1 MKPSPRLLEVPYHA
15 DSAALFEMF
24 ADWPWAIFLDSG
36 RPLVEQGRYDILVA
50 DPMVTLT
57 TCGDTTEIRRR
68 QGVETSTA
76 DPFDLVRQFVGDITA
91 NPHGLP
97 FGGGA
102 LGYFGY
108 DLGRRIEQ
116 LPSVAENAEQIPDMA
131 VGIYDWALV
140 VDHRERR
147 SHLVSRGRDKY
158 TALLWPELVNCTRH
172 PVQKTEVRSPFRV
185 RSGPQSNMDFATY
198 STAFKRIKHYIE
210 EGDCYQVNLAQ
221 RFEARVEGS
230 LWMAYRDL
238 RALNPAPFSAY
249 MNIPGCQVLSSSPER
264 FLQVSDGRVETRP
277 IKGTRRRA
285 DHPQEDLWLAE
296 ELRQSRKDRAEN
308 VMIVDLMRNDLGK
321 VCETGSV
328 RVPRLFDV
336 ERFATVHHLVSTVT
350 GRIAAGQDSLGLLR
364 ACFPGGS
371 ITGAPKLRAM
381 QIIEELEPHRRGV
394 YCGSIGYIG
403 SDGNMDT
410 NIAIRT
416 LVHSGGRLRFWAG
429 GGIVADSVLEDEY
442 QETFDKAAALLRLL
456 EKQSGNRYVDCE
468 TWRQSG
474 HG

>member
-1 MKPSPRLLEVPYHA
+1 MKPSPRLLEVPYHV

-24 ADWPWAIFLDSG
+24 ADWPWAVFLDSG

-57 TCGDTTEIRRR
+57 TCGGTTEIRSR

-76 DPFDLVRQFVGDITA
+76 DPFDLVRQFVGDATK
-91 NPHGLP
+91 NLHGLP
-97 FGGGA
+97 FSGGA
-102 LGYFGY
+102 LGYFAY

-147 SHLVSRGRDKY
+147 SYLVSRGRDKH

-172 PVQKTEVRSPFRV
+172 PVQKTEVRNPFRV
-185 RSGPQSNMDFATY
+185 CSGPQSNMDFDTY
-198 STAFKRIKHYIE
+198 STAFRRIKHYIE

-230 LWMAYRDL
+230 LWMAYRGL

-264 FLQVSDGRVETRP
+264 FLQVSDGQVETRP

-285 DHPQEDLWLAE
+285 GHPQEDLWLAE

-350 GRIAAGQDSLGLLR
+350 GRIAAGQDSIGLLR